1 MRKLSWATFSPALAE
16 FGSRFRQVTLQVK
29 WMSDVTSGSDGSEVD
44 RRLELLGRVA
54 EAGRLA
60 RAGKLVGEVVFQVAD
75 RELVI
80 AGVGKYNVVIDGNTQ
95 RVLHGCR
102 DAQSQAR
109 EGMLCKHVAAVL
121 LALEESHALE
131 IIEGLLTEQGAWH
144 LDIIQ

>member
-1 MRKLSWATFSPALAE
+1 MTAAN
-16 FGSRFRQVTLQVK
+16 
-29 WMSDVTSGSDGSEVD
+29 DVGDTDQ
-44 RRLELLGRVA
+44 RLEVLGRIT
-54 EAGRLA
+54 EAGRLG
-60 RAGKLVGEVVFQVAD
+60 RAAKLVPQVVFQVAD

-80 AGVGKYNVVIDGNTQ
+80 AGVGKYNVVIDGNAG

-121 LALEESHALE
+121 LALDEGHALE
-131 IIEGLLTEQGAWH
+131 IIEGLLAEQGDWH

>member
-1 MRKLSWATFSPALAE
+1 
-16 FGSRFRQVTLQVK
+16 
-29 WMSDVTSGSDGSEVD
+29 MSDVTAGNDASDSD
-44 RRLELLGRVA
+44 PRLELLGRIT
-54 EAGRLA
+54 EAGRLG
-60 RAGKLVGEVVFQVAD
+60 RAAKLVPQVMFQVAD

-80 AGVGKYNVVIDGNTQ
+80 AGVGKYNVVIDGNAG

-121 LALEESHALE
+121 LALDESHALE
-131 IIEGLLTEQGAWH
+131 IIEGLLAEQGDWH

>member
-1 MRKLSWATFSPALAE
+1 
-16 FGSRFRQVTLQVK
+16 
-29 WMSDVTSGSDGSEVD
+29 MSDETTRSDQSEAD
-44 RRLELLGRVA
+44 PRLELLGRIT

-60 RAGKLVGEVVFQVAD
+60 RAGKLVSEVAFQVAD

-80 AGVGKYNVVIDGNTQ
+80 AGVGKYNVVVDGNAG

-102 DAQSQAR
+102 DSQSQAR

-121 LALEESHALE
+121 LALDEDHALE
-131 IIEGLLTEQGAWH
+131 IIEGLLAEQGEWH

>member
-1 MRKLSWATFSPALAE
+1 
-16 FGSRFRQVTLQVK
+16 
-29 WMSDVTSGSDGSEVD
+29 MSDVTTAKDESKTDP
-44 RRLELLGRVA
+44 RLEMLRRIT
-54 EAGRLA
+54 EAGRLG
-60 RAGKLVGEVVFQVAD
+60 RAGKLVPQVVFQVAD

-80 AGVGKYNVVIDGNTQ
+80 AGVGKYNVVIDGIAG

-121 LALEESHALE
+121 LALDEDHALE
-131 IIEGLLTEQGAWH
+131 IIEGLLAEQGDWH